1 MLAEARVEQ
10 VAELVAEGRLSQ
22 RAIARLTGISRG
34 TVGAIS
40 LGTRPR
46 HLRPKSA
53 DDDLFRPLGP
63 AVRCGGCGGKV
74 QMPCLL
80 CRVRALLAIER
91 RLAELTG
98 SGTICPEPTE
108 PCLPTR
114 ARQTRSDL
122 PLLASDRR

>member
-10 VAELVAEGRLSQ
+10 VAELLSEGRLSQ

-34 TVGAIS
+34 TVGAIAS
-40 LGTRPR
+40 GTRPR
-46 HLRPKSA
+46 HLRPKFA

-80 CRVRALLAIER
+80 CRVRALWAIER
-91 RLAELTG
+91 RLAAISSAG
-98 SGTICPEPTE
+98 
-108 PCLPTR
+108 
-114 ARQTRSDL
+114 
-122 PLLASDRR
+122 